1 MSGTQEWF
9 SWIVLTHKIIIK
21 LSAGAEDFFWWWGG
35 AGLKTSKSLIRA
47 RESAQANMWLVLKK
61 KIFIW
66 LWWALV
72 ATCWIFSCSL
82 QDLAP

>member
-47 RESAQANMWLVLKK
+47 RESAQANMWLV
-61 KIFIW
+61 F
-66 LWWALV
+66 
-72 ATCWIFSCSL
+72 
-82 QDLAP
+82 